1 MEIKG
6 ALYKLT
12 VEQLIKVCQT
22 LHMSGLG
29 KEDVTGK
36 TRSKLI
42 AHVINHLE
50 REELADLEDEGMSDL
65 LNVHDIIDK
74 VQVATNLDEY
84 ENTDQTDEQ
93 DNLQKE
99 VEALRLSLQE
109 KENALHGLVST
120 NTNPLPKCS
129 TPVKSMP
136 KAHPNCK
143 MWRKDFKISDQIGEP
158 GQKDRL
164 TFSSLA
170 RQIES
175 GLSKDYPES
184 EIINA
189 VICAITPG
197 LQLSSYF
204 EGKGKLTLPAP
215 RRILRCHYQEKGAT
229 ELYKQLTS
237 EAQSSK
243 ETTVFPD

>member
-1 MEIKG
+1 MQYAGI
-6 ALYKLT
+6 
-12 VEQLIKVCQT
+12 
-22 LHMSGLG
+22 
-29 KEDVTGK
+29 TGI
-36 TRSKLI
+36 TWSKLI
-42 AHVINHLE
+42 TYVINHLE
-50 REELADLEDEGMSDL
+50 WEELADLADEGLSDL
-65 LNVHDIIDK
+65 FNVQDIIGK

-84 ENTDQTDEQ
+84 ENTDQIDEQ
-93 DNLQKE
+93 DNLQKK

-109 KENALHGLVST
+109 KENTLHGLVST
-120 NTNPLPKCS
+120 NTNPLPECS

-136 KAHPNCK
+136 KAHPNYN
-143 MWRKDFKISDQIGEP
+143 MWCKDFKISDQIGKP

-175 GLSKDYPES
+175 GPSKDYPES
-184 EIINA
+184 ENINE

-204 EGKGKLTLPAP
+204 EGKGKLTLPAL
-215 RRILRCHYQEKGAT
+215 RRILRCYYQEKGAT

-243 ETTVFPD
+243 ETPQGFLIRVMDRKSYLPLRKPIQTWNMTQH